1 MSTHQFVCATIIN
14 DCRDSATANREIS
27 RVAALTGVYPSF
39 VGINDF
45 ADIEGAGNII
55 DTLDAFTGRPGI
67 IITNA
72 APRHG
77 KGKKYPNGT
86 PFCYFYVGNT
96 LIISSIQG
104 RMLSLVKK
112 LRLSEALNIVD
123 IPTVCN
129 AMVREGCITK
139 TVADQIIGSQYRSFD
154 FEPRLAGWL
163 AEGRVLPSSSHSF
176 QTFDVIEDVGQEV
189 WLVDNFG
196 NCKTTI
202 LPEEIGFEEGKKI
215 QTRFGMAT
223 QYRQLRSVP
232 DGELALTIGSSG
244 YGTDRFVELV
254 IQGQSAAK
262 KYGIE
267 VGTKILQSP

>member
-1 MSTHQFVCATIIN
+1 MITYTCATIIN

-27 RVAALTGVYPSF
+27 RVTALTGIHPSF

-45 ADIEGAGNII
+45 ADLEGAGNII
-55 DTLDAFTGRPGI
+55 DTLDAFTGMPGI
-67 IITNA
+67 IIANA

-86 PFCYFYVGNT
+86 PFCYFCVGET
-96 LIISSIQG
+96 LVISSIQG
-104 RMLSLVKK
+104 SMLSLIKK
-112 LRLSEALNIVD
+112 LRLSRALNLVD
-123 IPTVCN
+123 IPTVCD
-129 AMVREGCITK
+129 AMVANGKLTS
-139 TVADQIIGSQYRSFD
+139 AQANQIAGSQYRSFD

-163 AEGRVLPSSSHSF
+163 VDGLTIPSSTHSF
-176 QTFDVIEDVGQEV
+176 DTFAEIEDLGHVV

-215 QTRFGMAT
+215 QTHFGLAT
-223 QYRQLRSVP
+223 MYRQLRSVP
-232 DGELALTIGSSG
+232 DGELALTTGSSG
-244 YGTDRFVELV
+244 YGADRFIELV

-267 VGTKILQSP
+267 VGTKIL